1 MFSLRILSFI
11 ILLSSSVLAQYDGN
25 KFSISSSLVYTTSAE
40 IFLNPNST
48 DPIARNRSFQVSDLL
63 NPSLDF
69 RYRISEPL
77 IIGLSSEFMTANQSG
92 RNLIAFEG
100 SNEQR
105 LETEDGFT
113 MIPLEASLYYLMP
126 FSTLNFKFLMG
137 AGAGIYFG
145 KFSRTFGDTDISTL
159 SSQTAFG
166 MHVSV
171 SMEYVLLQNIGIKL
185 EMKFRDPEFKNKNKY
200 DKNIVNY
207 KDTQV
212 IILNDT
218 FDTKVN
224 VNGVTFLLGA
234 AFYF

>member
-1 MFSLRILSFI
+1 MFAFRILSFI

-25 KFSISSSLVYTTSAE
+25 KFSISSSIVYTTSAE

-48 DPIARNRSFQVSDLL
+48 DPVVRNRSFQVSDVL
-63 NPSLDF
+63 NPSF
-69 RYRISEPL
+69 EIRYRLSEPL
-77 IIGLSSEFMTANQSG
+77 IIGLSTEFMTTKQTG

-105 LETEDGFT
+105 LETEDGFRI
-113 MIPLEASLYYLMP
+113 IPLEASVYYLMP
-126 FSTLNFKFLMG
+126 FSTLDFKFLMG

-145 KFSRTFGDTDISTL
+145 KFSRTFGDTDVSTV

-171 SMEYVLLQNIGIKL
+171 SMEYVLLQNLGLKL